1 MTRVIRKLEPVEPP
15 DGRGW
20 AVWTLLA
27 GLAAGV
33 AWVVWTKADFADP
46 MPWRNGWVLL
56 AGLALTTAG
65 LVWASLRLKGRNMRR
80 FQVGVL
86 VSLLLHLWGAVAM
99 ERLNLALSIVPPA
112 ETEREAPTP
121 NLAPTPEYYIEPV
134 QPPTSE
140 TTPEQPEYER
150 PVATETPQAEAA
162 EVPRQEHETTPNRS
176 EALAASQAEPTS
188 TVEPSP
194 AEMARAAEAA
204 ARRSPQTSQLSRREA
219 TSATV
224 SGEAAEAPP
233 VEQPQQP
240 SPRTDAAPAE
250 LERTATSSAAAPAVP
265 TPSDAPRP
273 SASAPAAARAVA
285 QDAPQSRESSP
296 TASRATAAAAAPE
309 LAAADVQATAAPAAS
324 AQPAAASTALARQ
337 ATGGQAPSAIA
348 AAETAQP
355 SAATSLARS
364 AAGALGA
371 PQVSAGGSAASR
383 AAAGGTQSQE
393 SIQAPALASAAA
405 GGQSPAAQT
414 ASLAQSSSQVAGASG
429 GLIGAAAG
437 DAPSAGSLAAAA
449 ATGAR
454 SSASPSVAMAL
465 GSSGDRAAASGAVA
479 ATAVDTS
486 AAGDVGGE
494 AAAAVAQGPART
506 AVGRENTSP
515 ATAAAATQVGAGG
528 SPGLPSP
535 TALAR
540 AASGQGDAAQPS
552 VALGPQPAVG
562 RAVAQADLPS
572 QTSPGDEGPP
582 AADQAAGL
590 PEAVAPASG
599 GGLGRLASSGPAA
612 GSASAT
618 DEGLNPSPGQPLATG
633 SPQPAVGALSPGVS
647 LGSSSGRL
655 ASAAAISSSAADLA
669 DPGLGPMGAGLAGAP
684 APTAT
689 TLGRSGSGNQAQPT
703 AGGFATGGDGGPAA
717 SSSGLARS
725 ADAGAAG
732 PQTAAVGAGAGR
744 RAAASAVAAIE
755 GAAEAPDA
763 GEAAADAGGPAASQI
778 GLARSETGAPSDL
791 GAGPPSPSSGS
802 VPGALTGGG
811 PARAVAGASPG
822 PSASAGGGRAG
833 RRTASAVPSE
843 LIADLPDEGSPAAAA
858 GAAGGAPAPGDQP
871 DRRSSGGLPVQ
882 VAAVDGPG
890 GLGPQPSS
898 NAGVPNRLA
907 RTDSN
912 LIQANTGRFLRRD
925 AGAPQAIDTRALDR
939 AAPFAG
945 RQRGGNLPPGANPG
959 AAGGRTERAIE
970 LGLDFLARH
979 QSPDGRWSLH
989 DYAQGREG
997 YPNEADAAALRSDSA
1012 ATGLALLAFLG
1023 AGYDHV
1029 TGDRHQP
1036 VVAKGIDFLVGNQ
1049 QANGDLYVRE
1059 DAKSNESA
1067 WLYSHAIATI
1077 ALCEAYGMTGDIKLR
1092 EPAQRAIDFAVSSQ
1106 HKTLG
1111 GWRYRPGFEADT
1123 SVTGWMLMALKS
1135 GELAGLDVPRES
1147 YERVRQWLDSAEAGR
1162 EGQYVYNPLAPD
1174 TAERRQGREPT
1185 NTMTA
1190 VGLLMRLY
1198 LGKNREDPEL
1208 ARGAEVLVRN
1218 LPDLGTYASRSR
1230 DTYYWYYA
1238 TQVMFHMRGDHWK
1251 SWNERLHPLL
1261 VGSQLQRGP
1270 LAGSW
1275 DPRRP
1280 VPDRWGPQAGRIYVT
1295 TMNLLSLEVTYRHL
1309 PIYDSTAQ

>member
-1 MTRVIRKLEPVEPP
+1 MPRVIRKLEPVEPP

-27 GLAAGV
+27 ALAAGV

-56 AGLALTTAG
+56 AGLALTTAA

-99 ERLNLALSIVPPA
+99 ERLSLALSIVPPA

-121 NLAPTPEYYIEPV
+121 NLAPAQEYYIETFV
-134 QPPTSE
+134 PPTVE
-140 TTPEQPEYER
+140 ATPEQTEYER
-150 PVATETPQAEAA
+150 PVATQTPEAEAA
-162 EVPRQEHETTPNRS
+162 EVPRQEQETTPNRS
-176 EALAASQAEPTS
+176 EALAASQAELSS

-194 AEMARAAEAA
+194 AEMSRAAEAA
-204 ARRSPQTSQLSRREA
+204 ARRSPDTGQLSRRDA

-224 SGEAAEAPP
+224 AGEAAEAPP
-233 VEQPQQP
+233 VEQPQQLSSRP
-240 SPRTDAAPAE
+240 DAAPAE
-250 LERTATSSAAAPAVP
+250 LRRTATTSALAPAQP
-265 TPSDAPRP
+265 TTNDAQRP
-273 SASAPAAARAVA
+273 SASAPSSTRAVA
-285 QDAPQSRESSP
+285 QDVPQTRDASP
-296 TASRATAAAAAPE
+296 AASRAAAAAAAPE
-309 LAAADVQATAAPAAS
+309 IAAADVESAAAAS
-324 AQPAAASTALARQ
+324 ASSDQPGAASTALSRQ
-337 ATGGQAPSAIA
+337 ATGGAAPNAIA
-348 AAETAQP
+348 TSESSQP
-355 SAATSLARS
+355 SAAASLAR
-364 AAGALGA
+364 AATGAAGA
-371 PQVSAGGSAASR
+371 PQVSAGGAASAR
-383 AAAGGTQSQE
+383 SAAGGAAGQTP
-393 SIQAPALASAAA
+393 IDAPALAAAA
-405 GGQSPAAQT
+405 SGDSGPQAQTTALGQSA
-414 ASLAQSSSQVAGASG
+414 SQVAGAAG
-429 GLIGAAAG
+429 GMIGAAAG
-437 DAPSAGSLAAAA
+437 DAPAAGSPAALSAAGRSSAAPSVAAAA
-449 ATGAR
+449 GSGGA
-454 SSASPSVAMAL
+454 
-465 GSSGDRAAASGAVA
+465 RAAASGAVA
-479 ATAVDTS
+479 GAAADAAIPGDSSDT
-486 AAGDVGGE
+486 G
-494 AAAAVAQGPART
+494 AAVAQGPAGT
-506 AVGRENTSP
+506 AVGRESTSLSS
-515 ATAAAATQVGAGG
+515 TAAATQIGAGG
-528 SPGLPSP
+528 SPGLASP
-535 TALAR
+535 TAIAR
-540 AASGQGDAAQPS
+540 AASGQGDAQPS
-552 VALGPQPAVG
+552 AALGSQAAVG
-562 RAVAQADLPS
+562 RSVAQADLPS
-572 QTSPGDEGPP
+572 QAAPGDEGPA
-582 AADQAAGL
+582 AADQAAGV
-590 PEAVAPASG
+590 PEALAPASG
-599 GGLGRLASSGPAA
+599 GGLGRLASNGPAA
-612 GSASAT
+612 GSANAA
-618 DEGLNPSPGQPLATG
+618 DDGLNPSPGQPLATG
-633 SPQPAVGALSPGVS
+633 SPQAAVGALSPGVS
-647 LGSSSGRL
+647 LGGGSVGRL
-655 ASAAAISSSAADLA
+655 ASATSISSRAAELA
-669 DPGLGPMGAGLAGAP
+669 DPGAGPGGGAGAP

-689 TLGRSGSGNQAQPT
+689 AIGRAGGGGAAQPA
-703 AGGFATGGDGGPAA
+703 AGGFAGTGGGGPAA
-717 SSSGLARS
+717 GSSGLARS
-725 ADAGAAG
+725 SGAAAGG
-732 PQTAAVGAGAGR
+732 PQTAAVGGGSGR
-744 RAAASAVAAIE
+744 RAAASTAGAIDTDAA
-755 GAAEAPDA
+755 APDV
-763 GEAAADAGGPAASQI
+763 GEATTADSGGPAAAQA
-778 GLARSETGAPSDL
+778 GLARADTGAPSDL
-791 GAGPPSPSSGS
+791 GGGPSSPNSGAA
-802 VPGALTGGG
+802 PGAFLGGG
-811 PARAVAGASPG
+811 PSRATASSSAGPAVAT
-822 PSASAGGGRAG
+822 GGSGSGG
-833 RRTASAVPSE
+833 RRTASALPSE
-843 LIADLPDEGSPAAAA
+843 MIADIPDEGGSAAD
-858 GAAGGAPAPGDQP
+858 GTAGGAPAPGDQP
-871 DRRSSGGLPVQ
+871 DRRTSGGLPVQ

-890 GLGPQPSS
+890 GLGPQASA

-907 RTDSN
+907 RSDSN

-925 AGAPQAIDTRALDR
+925 AGAPQAIDTRALDS

-979 QSPDGRWSLH
+979 QSNDGRWSLH
-989 DYAQGREG
+989 NYAQGREG

-1036 VVAKGIDFLVGNQ
+1036 VVAKGLDYLVGQ
-1049 QANGDLYVRE
+1049 QQNNGDLFVRE

-1077 ALCEAYGMTGDIKLR
+1077 ALCEAYGMTGDVKLR
-1092 EPAQRAIDFAVSSQ
+1092 EPAQRAIDFAVASQ

-1135 GELAGLDVPRES
+1135 GELAGLEVPQES
-1147 YERVRQWLDSAEAGR
+1147 YQRVRKWLDSAQANR
-1162 EGQYVYNPLAPD
+1162 EGQYVYNPRAD
-1174 TAERRQGREPT
+1174 DDQRQGRQPS

-1208 ARGAEVLVRN
+1208 ARGADVLVRN

-1251 SWNERLHPLL
+1251 NWNERLHPLL